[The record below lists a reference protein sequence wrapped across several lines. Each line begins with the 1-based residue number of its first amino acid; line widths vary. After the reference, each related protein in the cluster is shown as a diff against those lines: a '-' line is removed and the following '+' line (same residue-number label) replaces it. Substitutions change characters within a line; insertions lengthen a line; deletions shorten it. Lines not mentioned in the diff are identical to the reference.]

1 MILYASDDPG
11 AIVYIKNF
19 LKKTNYKIKHLK
31 NLNSIKDIKTKIK
44 IIITGAALG
53 NTIDKKLIVWAKKNK
68 ILSISIIEHWTFFK
82 KRFYFRGNYY
92 YPDFILVNDK
102 YSKKMALKE
111 GLPKNKIIIS
121 GNEYLKNLIKNKPKI
136 KLKDNKKILFISEPM
151 SETHSKRTLKKFG
164 YDEFKSLN
172 AILKNKP
179 RNYTVTV
186 KLHPKEKKS
195 KFKRYFEKVSFLKI
209 KNINHICQNHK
220 IIIGMTSMLLVELG
234 IYRNDIMSLRINSRN
249 NFFGNKLGLTK
260 MVKNEKQLIK
270 FFKKPPINN
279 NKKFIENINSIQNK
293 SQFIL
298 KKLQIMHKKIRIE

>member
-1 MILYASDDPG
+1 M
-11 AIVYIKNF
+11 
-19 LKKTNYKIKHLK
+19 
-31 NLNSIKDIKTKIK
+31 
-44 IIITGAALG
+44 
-53 NTIDKKLIVWAKKNK
+53 AKKNK

-172 AILKNKP
+172 AILKK
-179 RNYTVTV
+179 
-186 KLHPKEKKS
+186 
-195 KFKRYFEKVSFLKI
+195 
-209 KNINHICQNHK
+209 
-220 IIIGMTSMLLVELG
+220 
-234 IYRNDIMSLRINSRN
+234 
-249 NFFGNKLGLTK
+249 
-260 MVKNEKQLIK
+260 
-270 FFKKPPINN
+270 
-279 NKKFIENINSIQNK
+279 
-293 SQFIL
+293 
-298 KKLQIMHKKIRIE
+298 